1 MVATLPS
8 HLQRPFHQAKAL
20 YRFLANPRVG
30 AEALLER
37 VCRES
42 ALALEGEE
50 VLVFLDLSPV
60 RKPHARA
67 LEGIARVGRK
77 REAGYEL
84 LTALGM
90 DAQGRLALGYAHLVA
105 YGAGF
110 CQPAPGGGAGHCGA
124 GRRSGSALEGLLL
137 RLEGKPW
144 IAGER
149 DGPYL
154 LLQGLVRLLNYEVT
168 KEALEEEEGSFG

>member
-1 MVATLPS
+1 MSRGILAAGSAQVSEMVATLPS
-8 HLQRPFHQAKAL
+8 HLQRHFHQAKAL

-67 LEGIARVGRK
+67 LEGIAQVGWK

-84 LTALGM
+84 LTARCGRRPSGWRPWPPGWSTWRWWTPSTWPWPCGNPM
-90 DAQGRLALGYAHLVA
+90 RAGTWDAPRKPLTPR
-105 YGAGF
+105 GF
-110 CQPAPGGGAGHCGA
+110 PGGPREKAP
-124 GRRSGSALEGLLL
+124 S
-137 RLEGKPW
+137 P
-144 IAGER
+144 
-149 DGPYL
+149 GPP
-154 LLQGLVRLLNYEVT
+154 RCP
-168 KEALEEEEGSFG
+168 